1 MEIHD
6 VINIMLA
13 LFLCQQLYV
22 YIHNNSQNEETLSK
36 TNDENTLLNINNKI
50 QEILKQL
57 FLKNR
62 DADAVYNPLAP
73 PEQRMEARQY
83 PYNNKFWE
91 RTRGDPD
98 DYQLVGLLYN
108 TDLNKNYQL
117 YGRRV
122 YPGSYEWEYYIRGKD
137 VGGLDFKFPIQLN
150 NKEEIRDGMQLNV
163 PIDKNIYNV
172 SIYDYDLPRYNPFP
186 FN

>member
-1 MEIHD
+1 MKDTQNDTSKD
-6 VINIMLA
+6 VD
-13 LFLCQQLYV
+13 LY
-22 YIHNNSQNEETLSK
+22 
-36 TNDENTLLNINNKI
+36 NKI
-50 QEILKQL
+50 MNIVKHI

-62 DADAVYNPLAP
+62 DENAVYNPLAP
-73 PEQRMEARQY
+73 PEQRVEERQY
-83 PYNNKFWE
+83 PYPNTQFWE

-108 TDLNKNYQL
+108 TDINKNYQL

-150 NKEEIRDGMQLNV
+150 NKEEIRDGMVITL
-163 PIDKNIYNV
+163 PIDKNTFNV
-172 SIYDYDLPRYNPFP
+172 SIYNYDLPRYNPFP
-186 FN
+186 NFQ